1 MSTTTWNQEQEVLIA
16 ASELG
21 DSTGRDAVA
30 LLVAARKR
38 AFDAEQRL
46 RQLAPAKPW
55 DDAREFQRLAG
66 EVAAIDRKDPVA
78 FMRELHHMI
87 LSARK
92 VAFWADER
100 AYALKLELEAL
111 KADAK
116 WISPSERL
124 PADDAR
130 LLALVVDDT
139 GTEQVEIVNFI
150 ACIPAWSFD
159 SDNAAID
166 DELVTGWMPLPGRM
180 R

>member
-16 ASELG
+16 SAELG

-38 AFDAEQRL
+38 AFDAEQHI

-66 EVAAIDRKDPVA
+66 EVAAIDRKDSVA
-78 FMRELHHMI
+78 LIRELHHMI

-100 AYALKLELEAL
+100 AYALKLEIETL
-111 KADAK
+111 KADRK
-116 WISPSERL
+116 WISPSERMPEL
-124 PADDAR
+124 HTEVLGIDDSGDVE
-130 LLALVVDDT
+130 LVECVPCFQG
-139 GTEQVEIVNFI
+139 GTEWKCSNGRHGKV
-150 ACIPAWSFD
+150 WSV
-159 SDNAAID
+159 S
-166 DELVTGWMPLPGRM
+166 GWMPLPERS